1 MANKKA
7 RRIINEEVKKFAND
21 VAKWSDERKMTLYLL
36 AAHSYMEYT
45 KNRRGV

>member
-7 RRIINEEVKKFAND
+7 RRIANEVGKKHMND
-21 VAKWSDERKMTLYLL
+21 FAKWSDERKMTLYLL